1 MGGDR
6 DDPYII
12 CKYAMGA
19 AEYAAAGNG
28 SRYGRL
34 SRLLETPEFDERLPF
49 PCCACRVIVVA
60 FMLLG
65 EKHLLILIAGAA
77 VSALIGA
84 LLIQW
89 VTAASRIKEDTAMGI
104 VLSVFFGLGTMLLT
118 IVNRTSTGNQSG
130 LDNFIFG
137 QAATMIRS
145 DVYMMSMLAMIVI
158 LVVIV
163 LFKEWKLFLFD
174 PSFGKG
180 LGMSLKAM
188 NIIYTFVLV
197 LTIVMGIQAVG
208 VILMAAL
215 LIIPAVS
222 ARYWTDSFF
231 WMIFLSAVFGGG
243 CGALGTIISA
253 LGAGWPTGPFMCRRS
268 GVLHL
273 FTRVWLAKRMVDST
287 AGTSRKRKQVT
298 YAHLST
304 YRPSVERGGVKDD
317 LHGMDYCNGIYSSD
331 KLRRDRSVSYFA
343 QDGDDGRCDQSYGAA
358 WNRDRVFVTRSLS
371 GIHMLIGAI
380 VAGLL
385 TAILV
390 QWLHHR
396 GVQQDASIGVVF
408 TILFAIGV
416 ILIATRSATF
426 TWMCSML

>member
-1 MGGDR
+1 MMLISFTSNMQWVLVSTSLLG
-6 DDPYII
+6 
-12 CKYAMGA
+12 M
-19 AEYAAAGNG
+19 AAGMIG
-28 SRYGRL
+28 CLAYWKRQSLMSDSL
-34 SRLLETPEFDERLPF
+34 SHAALPG
-49 PCCACRVIVVA
+49 IVVA

-137 QAATMIRS
+137 QAATMVRS
-145 DVYMMSMLAMIVI
+145 GVYMMSVLAMIVI

-188 NIIYTFVLV
+188 NVIYTFVLV

-243 CGALGTIISA
+243 SGALGTIISA
-253 LGAGWPTGPFMCRRS
+253 LGAGWPTGPFIVVVAAVFFIFSLVFGLRK
-268 GVLHL
+268 G
-273 FTRVWLAKRMVDST
+273 WLIQLLEHRA
-287 AGTSRKRKQVT
+287 KRKQVT

-304 YRPSVERGGVKDD
+304 S
-317 LHGMDYCNGIYSSD
+317 
-331 KLRRDRSVSYFA
+331 
-343 QDGDDGRCDQSYGAA
+343 GRVLKEES
-358 WNRDRVFVTRSLS
+358 
-371 GIHMLIGAI
+371 
-380 VAGLL
+380 
-385 TAILV
+385 
-390 QWLHHR
+390 
-396 GVQQDASIGVVF
+396 
-408 TILFAIGV
+408 
-416 ILIATRSATF
+416 
-426 TWMCSML
+426 